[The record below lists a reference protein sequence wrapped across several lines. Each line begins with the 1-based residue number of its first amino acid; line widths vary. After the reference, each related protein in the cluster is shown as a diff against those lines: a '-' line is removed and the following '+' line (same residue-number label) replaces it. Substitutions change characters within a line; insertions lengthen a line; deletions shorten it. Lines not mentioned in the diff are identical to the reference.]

1 MQAALSLLAR
11 YQRKLQEK
19 GLREI
24 ISGRWRWAKQSFQM
38 DNWCIGRLVELCGNR
53 VPFNGITLDL
63 DNPLIPTPSKST
75 LLFGIYETA
84 ELDLTRRFIDRSIPT
99 VELGG
104 SIGGIACVTNRLLA
118 NPDKHVVVECNPTL
132 VETLAKNRRINQ
144 CQFTL
149 VEAALAYGG
158 DTVSFSTDGFLQGRI
173 NRVGGEGFAVSSTTL
188 ARLLDAHGFETINL
202 ISDCEGAEVD
212 LVANEPELL
221 RQKVKWLIMETH
233 AEHLGEGPIDAML
246 RRLTELGF
254 ETMAVERTNV
264 VALRNRNLMDR

>member
-1 MQAALSLLAR
+1 MPVKIARSAPRPSFGLPELLVAIHTSRQSCSKAGKGRIFALVCESSGESRFRGALSNTTPVGQQHGQASRLFRPLSVRVRTIARREKKHPVVDRLLVRSIGRLNMQAALSLLAR

-24 ISGRWRWAKQSFQM
+24 ISGRWRWYKQSFQM

-104 SIGGIACVTNRLLA
+104 I
-118 NPDKHVVVECNPTL
+118 
-132 VETLAKNRRINQ
+132 NRRH
-144 CQFTL
+144 
-149 VEAALAYGG
+149 
-158 DTVSFSTDGFLQGRI
+158 
-173 NRVGGEGFAVSSTTL
+173 
-188 ARLLDAHGFETINL
+188 RLRDQ
-202 ISDCEGAEVD
+202 
-212 LVANEPELL
+212 PP
-221 RQKVKWLIMETH
+221 
-233 AEHLGEGPIDAML
+233 LG
-246 RRLTELGF
+246 
-254 ETMAVERTNV
+254 
-264 VALRNRNLMDR
+264 